1 MIEKI
6 IKYEVKV
13 SVPSSQASQH
23 LKKFENV
30 IYKAINQGQGM
41 KQTDVVSIKRIR
53 NGTTEQLRSNCEVPN
68 EVRNE

>member
-41 KQTDVVSIKRIR
+41 KQTDVVSIKVVG
-53 NGTTEQLRSNCEVPN
+53 NENSLRDEVWNVQTPK
-68 EVRNE
+68 

>member
-1 MIEKI
+1 MDKI
-6 IKYEVKV
+6 VKYELKL
-13 SVPSSQASQH
+13 SIPSNQASQH

-68 EVRNE
+68 RR

>member
-41 KQTDVVSIKRIR
+41 KQTNIVSVLMMKR
-53 NGTTEQLRSNCEVPN
+53 
-68 EVRNE
+68 

>member
-13 SVPSSQASQH
+13 SVPFSQASQH

-41 KQTDVVSIKRIR
+41 KQTDVVSIK
-53 NGTTEQLRSNCEVPN
+53 V
-68 EVRNE
+68 VK

>member
-41 KQTDVVSIKRIR
+41 KQTDVMESNTKSITSQYNLTHFWNFIF
-53 NGTTEQLRSNCEVPN
+53 N
-68 EVRNE
+68 

>member
-41 KQTDVVSIKRIR
+41 KQTDVVSIKWW
-53 NGTTEQLRSNCEVPN
+53 NDKNSLRDEVWTSQTPT
-68 EVRNE
+68 

>member
-30 IYKAINQGQGM
+30 IYKAINQGQGL
-41 KQTDVVSIKRIR
+41 KQTDVVSIK
-53 NGTTEQLRSNCEVPN
+53 V
-68 EVRNE
+68 VK

>member
-1 MIEKI
+1 MCQVTMQQIGRVEMIEKI
-6 IKYEVKV
+6 IKYEIKV

-41 KQTDVVSIKRIR
+41 KQTDVVSIK
-53 NGTTEQLRSNCEVPN
+53 V
-68 EVRNE
+68 VK

>member
-13 SVPSSQASQH
+13 SVPY

-41 KQTDVVSIKRIR
+41 KQTDVVSIK
-53 NGTTEQLRSNCEVPN
+53 V
-68 EVRNE
+68 VK